1 MQLKQSDRPTRIQRG
16 NRDGSRAQLSCR
28 GARSWL
34 QLLHVSASSSHCR
47 TQISFSTT
55 FLNNLFSLRHS
66 GNVHTTKFSNNIIS
80 DCPLQNKRFRCPIK
94 RMYSFSKVKL
104 CISLKFYRQC
114 LREGIDG
121 HVWFRH
127 FFHGQRST
135 RINIYHCC
143 SVLYCWCL
151 CPFCYFF
158 LFLTSLL

>member
-1 MQLKQSDRPTRIQRG
+1 MST
-16 NRDGSRAQLSCR
+16 
-28 GARSWL
+28 
-34 QLLHVSASSSHCR
+34 LL
-47 TQISFSTT
+47 
-55 FLNNLFSLRHS
+55 
-66 GNVHTTKFSNNIIS
+66 KFSNNIIC
-80 DCPLQNKRFRCPIK
+80 DCPLQNKRFRCPIE

-114 LREGIDG
+114 LREDG

-151 CPFCYFF
+151 CTCCFSYLPSLQFVVPSNKINVTEHVPIEHNGRESNICCVITYLCNNFVPFSYLPSYFPSFRTCASYQENF
-158 LFLTSLL
+158 LFAVDIS